1 MGLGGGISCARHS
14 EEGSCFPSLPTNLSL
29 LSLVWCANGARRPR
43 RAGESSGESMKV
55 KSELNLNYIN

>member
-29 LSLVWCANGARRPR
+29 CVTCVVRER
-43 RAGESSGESMKV
+43 RAAAAGAGESGESMKV